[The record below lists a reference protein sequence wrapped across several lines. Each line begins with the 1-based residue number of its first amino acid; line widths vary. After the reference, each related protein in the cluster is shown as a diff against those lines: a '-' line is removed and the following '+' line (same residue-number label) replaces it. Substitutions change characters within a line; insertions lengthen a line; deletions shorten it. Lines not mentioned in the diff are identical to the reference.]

1 MTLPA
6 TMNAIAIR
14 GGSGPASALHPVQL
28 PVPVPRTGEILIR
41 VRAAG
46 VNRPDLLQRTGNYP
60 PPPGAPDTLGLEVA
74 GEVAVAAGKW
84 REGDR
89 VCALLGGGG
98 YAQYACVDAR
108 HALPIPPGRSP
119 SATGRSPSAPEAMD
133 GRKGPSEAMDGR
145 EGPADLD
152 FIAAAALPE
161 TVFTVYANVFEHG
174 ALKAGETLLVHGA
187 TSGIGVM
194 AIQMAKAAGAKVIAT
209 ARSAAKAARARE
221 LGADVAVD
229 TTHDDFGAAAKA
241 AGGID
246 VALDMVG
253 APYFAPTLDAL
264 KTGGRIVYIAALG
277 GGMLELPVRQI
288 MLKRA
293 VVTGSTLRP
302 RSADEK
308 ARLAT
313 QVERVV
319 WPWIAAGDVHAIV
332 DRTFPLADAADAH
345 AYLESG
351 HHVGKIVLTI

>member
-6 TMNAIAIR
+6 TMKAIAIR
-14 GGSGPASALHPVQL
+14 GGSGPASALYPVEL
-28 PVPVPRTGEILIR
+28 PMPVPRAGEILIR

-46 VNRPDLLQRTGNYP
+46 INRPDLLQRTGNYP

-108 HALPIPPGRSP
+108 HALPIPQG
-119 SATGRSPSAPEAMD
+119 
-133 GRKGPSEAMDGR
+133 
-145 EGPADLD
+145 LD
-152 FIAAAALPE
+152 FTAAAALPE

-209 ARSAAKAARARE
+209 ARSAGKATKARE

-229 TTHDDFGAAAKA
+229 TTHDDFGAAAEA

-308 ARLAT
+308 ARLAIE
-313 QVERVV
+313 VERVV
-319 WPWIAAGDVHAIV
+319 WPWIAAGKVHAIV
-332 DRTFPLADAADAH
+332 DRTFPLAEAAAAH
-345 AYLESG
+345 AFLESG
-351 HHVGKIVLTI
+351 DHVGKIVLTT